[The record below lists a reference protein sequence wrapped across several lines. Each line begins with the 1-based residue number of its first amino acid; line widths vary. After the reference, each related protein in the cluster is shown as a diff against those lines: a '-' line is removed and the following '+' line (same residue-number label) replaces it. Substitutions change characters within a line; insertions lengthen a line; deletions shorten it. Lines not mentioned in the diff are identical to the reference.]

1 MGNELKG
8 IKRYKFSIDDIIGK
22 GGFGCVYKSLDLRT
36 NKNVAIK
43 QIYYENNEEKSLII
57 NEINLMKNIDSF
69 YCIKLI
75 DNFIDEKYIYIV
87 MELCDDNLDN
97 YVKNKGKLKIE
108 VIQKILVQLND
119 VLRIMKSKNISHR
132 NIKPENILIKMIL

>member
-1 MGNELKG
+1 MGNEELKG

-75 DNFIDEKYIYIV
+75 DNFINEKYIYIV

-108 VIQKILVQLND
+108 VIQKILAQLND
-119 VLRIMKSKNISHR
+119 VLRIMKLKNISHR
-132 NIKPENILIKMIL
+132 NIKPGNI